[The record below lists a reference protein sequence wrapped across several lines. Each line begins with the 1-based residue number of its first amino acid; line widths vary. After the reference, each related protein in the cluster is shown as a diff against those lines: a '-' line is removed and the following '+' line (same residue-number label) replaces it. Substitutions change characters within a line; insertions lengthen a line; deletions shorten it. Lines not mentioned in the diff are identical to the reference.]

1 MEAEETRLSTKFR
14 TVKKKKKNAVYEA
27 NHKRTKANP
36 FSSHSDTFSSTKRP
50 YISALEDPFWIAS
63 MFDEYDAIITSGTF
77 DIKPRPENSNILQPI
92 VVGKRLHILCRRAT
106 IGIQVDLSVEVVDT
120 EDTCVHHVLELHK
133 FGTSQDTDVV
143 VDIHHEEQSILVLLR
158 TIL

>member
-14 TVKKKKKNAVYEA
+14 TVKKKNKTVEENDVRRFGSNGPDILNRPRQLRLRYKWSVTIPTTPTQAVTAVYEA

-92 VVGKRLHILCRRAT
+92 VLYIYAPN
-106 IGIQVDLSVEVVDT
+106 DLT
-120 EDTCVHHVLELHK
+120 EH
-133 FGTSQDTDVV
+133 
-143 VDIHHEEQSILVLLR
+143 
-158 TIL
+158 